1 MSEEEKQEQQTEQ
14 TETTEQEGATEETG
28 ATSETETLTKEEIEK
43 MIQSETDRRVTK
55 FQQELQQ
62 VKQEKEE
69 LEKEKM
75 SEEEKKQ
82 YELEK
87 MQQQLSEKEQAIKER
102 ELALKTVDLLKEHG
116 LPLDFA
122 EFVKDPDE
130 ETTEDRVKQFKE
142 MFQQKLQEQVEGR
155 FKESGTDP
163 QKRNKQTE
171 TFSKEQIKNMSPD
184 EINANWEAISKK
196 MEEGKL

>member
-1 MSEEEKQEQQTEQ
+1 MSEEEKQEQQSEQ
-14 TETTEQEGATEETG
+14 TEQPEQEGATEEG
-28 ATSETETLTKEEIEK
+28 ATSEALTKEDVEK
-43 MIQSETDRRVTK
+43 MIQSETDRVRTEYSQK
-55 FQQELQQ
+55 LKQLQ
-62 VKQEKEE
+62 QEKEE

-87 MQQQLSEKEQAIKER
+87 MQEQLSEKEKAIRER
-102 ELALKTVDLLKEHG
+102 ELSLKTIELLKEHG

-122 EFVKDPDE
+122 DFVKSEDE
-130 ETTEDRVKQFKE
+130 EQTEARVKQFNE

-163 QKRNKQTE
+163 QKRNKQTGAF
-171 TFSKEQIKNMSPD
+171 TKEQLSKMSPD
-184 EINANWEAISKK
+184 EINANWEAISKQ
-196 MEEGKL
+196 MAEGKL